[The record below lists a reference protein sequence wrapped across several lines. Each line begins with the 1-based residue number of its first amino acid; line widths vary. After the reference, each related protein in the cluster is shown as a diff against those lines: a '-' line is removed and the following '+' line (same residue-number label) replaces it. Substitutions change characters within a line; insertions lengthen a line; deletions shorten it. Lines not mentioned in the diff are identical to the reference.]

1 MERLVGRN
9 INEEN
14 IIALMLESTRTWK
27 IITDKISTI
36 IARMEENMSVVEA
49 QERARGVEPEH

>member
-49 QERARGVEPEH
+49 QERARGVEP